1 MKVKELDFSNYTY
14 ERIQAPMEHGVA
26 CFPKGGEEALVRL
39 YGERELADGGAA
51 VTDDGWLCL
60 TFAN

>member
-1 MKVKELDFSNYTY
+1 MKVKELDFSGFTY

-26 CFPKGGEEALVRL
+26 YFPKGAEEALLRL
-39 YGERELADGGAA
+39 YGEKELADGGAT

-60 TFAN
+60 TLA